1 MKRKS
6 RVVEVS
12 QEINEDTSG
21 VEDDSMFSVMTEK
34 GEGLPYAPEDFPL
47 PGDKWKW
54 RVGRRVGVTG
64 YHRDR
69 FLYLPSRLSENTR
82 YKNGFASKVAVTR
95 YLKEEF
101 PNTDVSAFFASFTW
115 MVPAKRIHQGKGLD
129 EKQSFCSVPNE
140 VTVEHARSDSNS
152 GTMGCKAQN
161 KMCCTLDLNP
171 GKPNVVYM
179 PCDMC
184 CSMPGFCRDCCC
196 ILCYKTTDSINQRYS
211 FFKCESLVYGN
222 ICGHLAH
229 MDCALRAYV
238 AGSVGGSI
246 GLDAEYF
253 CRRCDS
259 RTELIPHIEKMMET
273 CKSIDSRDE
282 VEKVLNLGVCLLQ
295 GSQKDAAKPMLS
307 RLESALTKLKSGT
320 PLEGIWTHEDPSG
333 ISEKENR
340 TIEVA
345 DYIDFDV
352 GPDVVLNESVCYDYQ
367 IQSLKLDDEITQVLQ
382 QLKKSQDLE
391 YKIAENMFN
400 ARKNYLQNL
409 HQQLEEE
416 SSELA
421 QQSLSSE
428 FDDLLN
434 IVLSRKE
441 QIKREMKKF
450 KEMKEVAKG
459 FGRTSKSLLK
469 EHFGIDVEP

>member
-1 MKRKS
+1 MKRNP
-6 RVVEVS
+6 RIVEVS
-12 QEINEDTSG
+12 QENNEETSG
-21 VEDDSMFSVMTEK
+21 VEDDGLFSTMTEK

-47 PGDKWKW
+47 PGDNWRW
-54 RVGRRVGVTG
+54 RVGRRVSVTG

-69 FLYLPSRLSENTR
+69 FLYLPSRLSKNTR
-82 YKNGFASKVAVTR
+82 YKSGFASKVAVTR

-101 PNTDVSAFFASFTW
+101 PNMDVGAFFASFTW
-115 MVPAKRIHQGKGLD
+115 MVPAKWIHMGKGLG
-129 EKQSFCSVPNE
+129 ERQSFCNVPNE
-140 VTVEHARSDSNS
+140 VTIEHASSDSNS
-152 GTMGCKAQN
+152 GAMGCKAQN
-161 KMCCTLDLNP
+161 KMCSSLDLDP
-171 GKPNVVYM
+171 EKPNVACM

-229 MDCALRAYV
+229 MDCALHAYV

-246 GLDAEYF
+246 G
-253 CRRCDS
+253 
-259 RTELIPHIEKMMET
+259 
-273 CKSIDSRDE
+273 SIDSRDK
-282 VEKVLNLGVCLLQ
+282 VEKVLNLGVCILQ
-295 GSQKDAAKPMLS
+295 GSQKDAAKPLLS

-320 PLEGIWTHEDPSG
+320 PLEEIWTQECPPD
-333 ISEKENR
+333 ISEKGNR

-345 DYIDFDV
+345 DSIDFDV
-352 GPDVVLNESVCYDYQ
+352 GPDVVLNEPVCYDYQ
-367 IQSLKLDDEITQVLQ
+367 IQSLKLDEEITQVLQ

-391 YKIAENMFN
+391 YKIAEDMFG
-400 ARKNYLQNL
+400 AHKNYLQNL

-421 QQSLSSE
+421 RQSLSSE

-434 IVLSRKE
+434 VVLSRKE

-450 KEMKEVAKG
+450 KEMKEVANG
-459 FGRTSKSLLK
+459 FGRTSKSFLK
-469 EHFGIDVEP
+469 EHFGVDIEP